1 MDLARS
7 QTTLHTNGIRTTRT
21 ATGLGRVKIRT
32 EHALAEPRDGVQRES
47 RASDEQSAAR
57 HDQLGLSVRANF
69 PPGRRDYSRSPA
81 RNELSYDDAPPG
93 DGRQAHHPRDYYYQ
107 ESSGWDDEGTHR
119 GDYRDRRDR
128 DGRDWLRSQADDGQL
143 YDDYRASGRPASPSR
158 KLHRS
163 PTDTI
168 ILEGL
173 APDLTSNDV
182 RELLDKSCD
191 MSRYLA
197 IDVRLPPGRARRA
210 FVQFGHIDDAV
221 DFMQAYH
228 SSLSFDFDED
238 PNDRW
243 PVYMHYARSSR
254 DELDS
259 RGGAG
264 KEDWICLTCEFSNY
278 ASRMRCKRCGASP
291 ADDGP
296 HDNITG
302 ESDAGTTPSQILVFF
317 PLAPS
322 VTEDVLA
329 VGASKLELAEKRPAP
344 KPSGEGPPKLKSTAP
359 TGDGA
364 GFGAKPGSLHRVF
377 LMRHRNTDESL
388 KFGFAEFWTV
398 EDALA
403 ALDKFKRLRTFTIAS
418 AAVTVSTIH
427 LGVFVPETREILPPI
442 EKLSFF
448 PLFNPTI
455 RVKYWESSVYPS
467 QKLVTEAA
475 PEQPKAKM
483 DEESVDGVKK
493 SKKRKA
499 EGALPGASKKAAP
512 MMGQMAFWQK
522 KHDEIHE
529 GKKQAELNA
538 QEREQEMMARSGERA
553 PVKISL
559 AGGGLPPSGAESRGA
574 IKMSLSSGAV
584 VASVSAST
592 APTLAAPRK
601 ETDDASTPKAEVAQS
616 VASYVDHEKVC
627 CLLCMMKY
635 KSLDDLNTHER
646 SRNHKTAMADEAKVK
661 AAQPRIAARDKRM
674 AKALE
679 EAGGQG
685 GSLTPQDDD
694 SAPQYRDR
702 AKERRQVFS
711 QPNKPGAPPPG
722 AKSVPRRDDNSKTGG
737 REASPPVAPLQS
749 KGSAMLA
756 KMGWSSGQGLGA
768 KGEGRTEVIET
779 HAYQEGVGLGAEGG
793 NLGDAAELARRKT
806 TNSYADY
813 VDTVQDKA
821 RQRYSKLE

>member
-1 MDLARS
+1 M
-7 QTTLHTNGIRTTRT
+7 
-21 ATGLGRVKIRT
+21 
-32 EHALAEPRDGVQRES
+32 
-47 RASDEQSAAR
+47 
-57 HDQLGLSVRANF
+57 
-69 PPGRRDYSRSPA
+69 
-81 RNELSYDDAPPG
+81 
-93 DGRQAHHPRDYYYQ
+93 
-107 ESSGWDDEGTHR
+107 
-119 GDYRDRRDR
+119 
-128 DGRDWLRSQADDGQL
+128 
-143 YDDYRASGRPASPSR
+143 
-158 KLHRS
+158 
-163 PTDTI
+163 
-168 ILEGL
+168 
-173 APDLTSNDV
+173 
-182 RELLDKSCD
+182 
-191 MSRYLA
+191 
-197 IDVRLPPGRARRA
+197 
-210 FVQFGHIDDAV
+210 
-221 DFMQAYH
+221 
-228 SSLSFDFDED
+228 
-238 PNDRW
+238 
-243 PVYMHYARSSR
+243 
-254 DELDS
+254 
-259 RGGAG
+259 
-264 KEDWICLTCEFSNY
+264 
-278 ASRMRCKRCGASP
+278 
-291 ADDGP
+291 
-296 HDNITG
+296 
-302 ESDAGTTPSQILVFF
+302 FF

>member
-1 MDLARS
+1 MADDFPDSGSRDRS
-7 QTTLHTNGIRTTRT
+7 YPNRDDDNNGRRSPPRGPRAQSND
-21 ATGLGRVKIRT
+21 ATQQRYQDHK
-32 EHALAEPRDGVQRES
+32 DGY
-47 RASDEQSAAR
+47 
-57 HDQLGLSVRANF
+57 RANF

-93 DGRQAHHPRDYYYQ
+93 DGRQAHDPRDYYYQ

-128 DGRDWLRSQADDGQL
+128 DGCDWSRSQADDGQH
-143 YDDYRASGRPASPSR
+143 DDYRASGRPASPSR
-158 KLHRS
+158 KLQRL

-173 APDLTSNDV
+173 APDLTANDV
-182 RELLDKSCD
+182 REFLDKSCD

-221 DFMQAYH
+221 DFMQAHH

-264 KEDWICLTCEFSNY
+264 KEDWICLTCDFSNY

-403 ALDKFKRLRTFTIAS
+403 ALDKFKRLREFTIAS

-475 PEQPKAKM
+475 PEQPKAKV
-483 DEESVDGVKK
+483 DEESADGVKK

-499 EGALPGASKKAAP
+499 EGALPGTSKKAAP

-559 AGGGLPPSGAESRGA
+559 AGGVLAPPGAENRGA
-574 IKMSLSSGAV
+574 IKISLSSGAA

-592 APTLAAPRK
+592 APTLAAPWK
-601 ETDDASTPKAEVAQS
+601 DTDDASTPKAEVAKS

-646 SRNHKTAMADEAKVK
+646 SRNHKTAMADESKVK

-679 EAGGQG
+679 ETVGQG
-685 GSLTPQDDD
+685 GALAPQDDG

-722 AKSVPRRDDNSKTGG
+722 AKSVPRRDDSKAHSSKTGS
-737 REASPPVAPLQS
+737 REASPPAAALQS

>member
-1 MDLARS
+1 
-7 QTTLHTNGIRTTRT
+7 
-21 ATGLGRVKIRT
+21 
-32 EHALAEPRDGVQRES
+32 
-47 RASDEQSAAR
+47 DERQ
-57 HDQLGLSVRANF
+57 V
-69 PPGRRDYSRSPA
+69 
-81 RNELSYDDAPPG
+81 YD
-93 DGRQAHHPRDYYYQ
+93 PRDYYYQ
-107 ESSGWDDEGTHR
+107 ESSGWDGEGHNR
-119 GDYRDRRDR
+119 DDHRDRSDYH
-128 DGRDWLRSQADDGQL
+128 GRGWSQSQADDGQ
-143 YDDYRASGRPASPSR
+143 YEEYRGSGRPASPAR
-158 KLHRS
+158 KTQS
-163 PTDTI
+163 PSNTI

-173 APDLTSNDV
+173 PPDLTSADV
-182 RELLDKSCD
+182 RDFLDKSCD
-191 MSRYLA
+191 LSRYPA
-197 IDVRLPPGRARRA
+197 FDVRLPPGRARRA
-210 FVQFGHIDDAV
+210 FVQFGHVEDAV
-221 DFMQAYH
+221 DFVQRHH
-228 SSLSFDFDED
+228 SSLAFEFDGD

-243 PVYMHYARSSR
+243 PVYMHYARNSR
-254 DELDS
+254 DEHDQRS
-259 RGGAG
+259 SSG
-264 KEDWICLTCEFSNY
+264 KEDWICFTCEFSNY
-278 ASRMRCKRCGASP
+278 ANRTRCKRCGGLPS
-291 ADDGP
+291 DDAAR
-296 HDNITG
+296 DSITG
-302 ESDAGTTPSQILVFF
+302 ESDAGSTPSQILVFF

-344 KPSGEGPPKLKSTAP
+344 KQSSDGPPKLKSTAP

-364 GFGAKPGSLHRVF
+364 GFGARPGSLRRVF
-377 LMRHRNTDESL
+377 LMRHRNTNESF

-403 ALDKFKRLRTFTIAS
+403 ALEKFKRLREFTIAS
-418 AAVTVSTIH
+418 TAVTVSTIH
-427 LGVFVPETREILPPI
+427 LGVFVPETRELLPAM

-448 PLFNPTI
+448 PLFNPTM
-455 RVKYWESSVYPS
+455 RVKYWDPSVYPS
-467 QKLVTEAA
+467 QKRVTEMA
-475 PEQPKAKM
+475 PEQPKAKA
-483 DEESVDGVKK
+483 EEDSSDGLKK

-499 EGALPGASKKAAP
+499 EGALPGTTKKAAP

-538 QEREQEMMARSGERA
+538 QEREQELARSGERV

-559 AGGGLPPSGAESRGA
+559 SGGGPGSSGAENRGA
-574 IKMSLSSGAV
+574 IRISLSASAATSSVVAPTTSPSSTSQNAAANPPTAKPEAVEAV
-584 VASVSAST
+584 V
-592 APTLAAPRK
+592 
-601 ETDDASTPKAEVAQS
+601 
-616 VASYVDHEKVC
+616 SYVDHEKVC

-646 SRNHKTAMADEAKVK
+646 SRNHKTAMADETKVK
-661 AAQPRIAARDKRM
+661 AAQPRLAARDKRM
-674 AKALE
+674 AKIVTGAME
-679 EAGGQG
+679 TDAK
-685 GSLTPQDDD
+685 PQEDD
-694 SAPQYRDR
+694 STPQYRDR

-722 AKSVPRRDDNSKTGG
+722 AKTNQRKDDGKGHGKTAS
-737 REASPPVAPLQS
+737 REASPPAPAQSQPQSQS

-813 VDTVQDKA
+813 LDTVQDKA